1 MQLNLNDEKYN
12 DLDVRTKA
20 MLASVQ
26 TWINVLKEHSM
37 PRKTI
42 IEDQNLLKGVK
53 KTTICFYELMKKKHG
68 LNVWID
74 AESKDVLID
83 LISSGGRVLKDTIMI
98 LNTRGI
104 IGIENKVGKKS
115 VNRFIIYK

>member
-1 MQLNLNDEKYN
+1 MQLDLNDQNYIS
-12 DLDVRTKA
+12 LDVRTKA

-26 TWINVLKEHSM
+26 AWITVLKEHSM
-37 PRKTI
+37 QRNTI
-42 IEDQNLLKGVK
+42 VEDQNLLKGVK

-74 AESKDVLID
+74 AERKDVLID

-104 IGIENKVGKKS
+104 IGIENKIGKKS
-115 VNRFIIYK
+115 VNRFIQK